1 MSEARS
7 TMDTDNATG
16 PPQAGDSARVE
27 QFRAE
32 IDELKLKGGSAENE
46 KRLLAL
52 GVVLM
57 VAGIALAVFGAIEVG
72 TNGGS
77 PADQRAY
84 LAQGSFL
91 GIALVIAGAA
101 LFVRYSLARYLR
113 FWLIR
118 STYEGRSNADRV
130 VAAIERASGP
140 VDPGAVPGGA
150 PAPAPPAPAPPAPA
164 IVAPATVAPPP
175 VTLTPPPAAVPG
187 PPPVPP
193 SAAPAPGPPPT

>member
-1 MSEARS
+1 MS
-7 TMDTDNATG
+7 TDSIDQNQRDAS
-16 PPQAGDSARVE
+16 DSARVQ

-57 VAGIALAVFGAIEVG
+57 VAGIALAVFGAIQVG
-72 TNGGS
+72 SAGGS

-84 LAQGSFL
+84 MAQGSFL

-101 LFVRYSLARYLR
+101 VFVRYSLARYLR

-118 STYEGRSNADRV
+118 STYESRTNSDRIV
-130 VAAIERASGP
+130 EAIERASGTAD
-140 VDPGAVPGGA
+140 VVAA
-150 PAPAPPAPAPPAPA
+150 PAQQVVAPQAATHATPVTGAPPA
-164 IVAPATVAPPP
+164 
-175 VTLTPPPAAVPG
+175 
-187 PPPVPP
+187 
-193 SAAPAPGPPPT
+193 